1 MNGWLLSARG
11 AGALIGTLI
20 IAYIGN
26 RKLRGKLWA
35 LGNLTLPLFWIIFS
49 FITHAPTSLII
60 TVFVGMTF
68 VIAVNLT
75 NAMIQ
80 TEVTDELRGRVM
92 GIYVL
97 VFFGLTPIGSLLAGV
112 IAQRFNEQVTVLGS
126 GIIMLGL
133 ALFVAIRM
141 PYLRHVD

>member
-1 MNGWLLSARG
+1 ML
-11 AGALIGTLI
+11 
-20 IAYIGN
+20 
-26 RKLRGKLWA
+26 
-35 LGNLTLPLFWIIFS
+35 
-49 FITHAPTSLII
+49 PTSLII
-60 TVFVGMTF
+60 TVFVGLAF
-68 VIAVNLT
+68 VISVNLT

-112 IAQRFNEQVTVLGS
+112 IAQTFGEQITVMGS
-126 GIIMLGL
+126 GLLMFGL

-141 PYLRHVD
+141 PYLRRFD

>member
-1 MNGWLLSARG
+1 
-11 AGALIGTLI
+11 
-20 IAYIGN
+20 
-26 RKLRGKLWA
+26 
-35 LGNLTLPLFWIIFS
+35 
-49 FITHAPTSLII
+49 
-60 TVFVGMTF
+60 MTF

-112 IAQRFNEQVTVLGS
+112 IAQRFDEQSHRIGQWNYHAWI
-126 GIIMLGL
+126 GIIRRHPH
-133 ALFVAIRM
+133 ALFAPRGLDDNRFNYSHRAKAHFKGYF
-141 PYLRHVD
+141 PKLEA

>member
-1 MNGWLLSARG
+1 M
-11 AGALIGTLI
+11 IGTLL

-26 RKLRGKLWA
+26 RKFRGKLWA
-35 LGNLTLPLFWIIFS
+35 WGNLTLPLFWIIFS
-49 FITHAPTSLII
+49 FLTHAPSTLIV
-60 TVFVGMTF
+60 TVFVGLSF
-68 VIAVNLT
+68 VVSVNLT

-112 IAQRFNEQVTVLGS
+112 IAQLYGEQITVLGS
-126 GIIMLGL
+126 GLIMLVL
-133 ALFVAIRM
+133 AAFVAIRM